1 MIITANA
8 AAIWRYRGFIFG
20 SVKRE
25 FQSKYRGSMLGSV
38 WNVLNP
44 LAMIAVYTI
53 IFSKLMQAKLP
64 GVDSTFAYS
73 IYLCAGILSWGL
85 FTEIVSRAQN
95 VFLDNA
101 NLIKKLSFPRICL
114 PVVVVLSAALNFAII
129 FGLFTCFLILSGNFP
144 GVVFLAIFP
153 VLVVQVAFSI
163 GLGVILGVL
172 NVFFRDVGQFFGIV
186 LQFWFWLTPIVYS
199 QAILPE
205 NIRPLMA
212 WNPMASIVT
221 AYQSILV
228 NGQWPRWDSL
238 IPVTVASIVLCVFAI
253 RLFRK
258 RSGEMVDEL

>member
-1 MIITANA
+1 MIATSTA
-8 AAIWRYRGFIFG
+8 AAVWRYRGFILG

-25 FQSKYRGSMLGSV
+25 FQARYRGSMLGSA

-53 IFSKLMQAKLP
+53 VFSQLMRARLP

-85 FTEIVSRAQN
+85 FTEIVSRGQN
-95 VFLDNA
+95 VFLENA

-129 FGLFTCFLILSGNFP
+129 FGLFTAFLLATHNFP
-144 GVVFLAIFP
+144 GVVYVALLP
-153 VLVVQVAFSI
+153 VLVVQVAFAI

-199 QAILPE
+199 QSILPE
-205 NIRPLMA
+205 AVRPLMA
-212 WNPMASIVT
+212 WNPMAAIVT
-221 AYQSILV
+221 AYQDVLV
-228 NGQWPRWDSL
+228 NAAWPRWASL
-238 IPVTVASIVLCVFAI
+238 IPVTVLSIVLCLFAV
-253 RLFRK
+253 RLFLK